1 MKILMVNKFLYPNGG
16 AETYFFKVGKFMEMA
31 GHQVE
36 YFGMYHEKNIV
47 TNSAN
52 EYTTEMDFHTSG
64 MEKFFYPMRII
75 YSFEAKRKIRNVIEK
90 FKPDI
95 VHLNNIN
102 FQLTPAIIEEIH
114 KQGIPMVQTVHDYQM
129 ICPNHLMFDIHTKKP
144 CELCLYGSKWNC
156 TRKNCI
162 ASSKIKSAIGSIEAI
177 LYRQRKTY
185 QLVDLYICPSHFLE
199 DKLYQSSQLRGKTV
213 TIQNFIELKKI
224 EEFNEKDDYVL
235 YFGRLSEEKGL
246 EMFLNC
252 CKKLSHIKFKVAG
265 TGPLVDKCLGIP
277 NVEFVGFKTGEELDT
292 LIRRAKF
299 SVYPSIWYEN
309 SPLSILESKSL
320 GTPVIAS
327 KMGGIPELIENNETG
342 IIIEDISEEKLTNEI
357 NALYQDNEKIM
368 KMSKN
373 CIEKREKMI
382 SLETYGSRILE
393 VYNKYI
399 KKDLN

>member
-16 AETYFFKVGKFMEMA
+16 AETYFFKVGKYMEKA

-36 YFGMYHEKNIV
+36 YFGMYDEKNIV

-52 EYTTEMDFHTSG
+52 EYTTEMDFHTTG
-64 MEKFFYPMRII
+64 LERLFYPLRII

-102 FQLTPAIIEEIH
+102 FQLTPSIIEEIQKH
-114 KQGIPMVQTVHDYQM
+114 NIPMVQTVHDYQM
-129 ICPNHLMFDIHTKKP
+129 ICPNHLMFDQAKKT
-144 CELCLYGSKWNC
+144 CELCLNGSKWNC

-162 ASSKIKSAIGSIEAI
+162 GSSKIKSIIGSIEAI
-177 LYRQRKTY
+177 LYQQRKTY
-185 QLVDLYICPSHFLE
+185 QLIDQFICPSHFIE
-199 DKLYQSSQLRGKTV
+199 DKLNQTNLYRGKTL
-213 TIQNFIELKKI
+213 TIHNFVELKKT
-224 EEFNEKDDYVL
+224 EAFDKTEDYVL

-246 EMFLNC
+246 EMLLNC
-252 CKKLSHIKFKVAG
+252 CRRLTHIKFKIAG
-265 TGPLVDKCLGIP
+265 TGPLVEQCKGIS

-299 SVYPSIWYEN
+299 TVYPSIWYEN
-309 SPLSILESKSL
+309 SPLSVLEAKSL

-327 KMGGIPELIENNETG
+327 KMGGIPELIEDNETG
-342 IIIEDISEEKLTNEI
+342 IIIEDMNEDKLVKEI
-357 NALYQDNEKIM
+357 NALYLDNEKLLRL
-368 KMSKN
+368 SNN

-382 SLETYGSRILE
+382 SLDTYGSKILE
-393 VYNKYI
+393 VYHQFVK
-399 KKDLN
+399 